1 MGAKVS
7 APKPT
12 PEERALQAAQ
22 KQSIDIQNAIM
33 LGEQRQNKILLPFLA
48 EQQGYDVTVDSEGV
62 LTSIK
67 KRPDPDEDVRK
78 EIEREFNQRTL
89 KALKG
94 ELPVD
99 PALERD
105 LTSQREQ
112 LQNKLASQFGPGY
125 ETASPAIESLQRF
138 DESANI
144 LREGARTGQMTL
156 AEQLGMAREQQ
167 NQFTQQSAQDV
178 LRQSA
183 IGDPLTFAGG
193 FGQVANNYLRAQ
205 QPFIEQRKMQLQASI
220 ANAQNS
226 ASMFGAGIGAVG
238 AIFSDADL
246 KSDLE
251 EIGVH
256 PVGVPIYIFTRRDT
270 GERMMGV
277 IAQDVLQ
284 VRPWAVS
291 ERDGYLM
298 VDYTQLG

>member
-112 LQNKLASQFGPGY
+112 LQNKMASQFGPGY
-125 ETASPAIESLQRF
+125 E
-138 DESANI
+138 
-144 LREGARTGQMTL
+144 
-156 AEQLGMAREQQ
+156 
-167 NQFTQQSAQDV
+167 
-178 LRQSA
+178 
-183 IGDPLTFAGG
+183 
-193 FGQVANNYLRAQ
+193 
-205 QPFIEQRKMQLQASI
+205 
-220 ANAQNS
+220 
-226 ASMFGAGIGAVG
+226 
-238 AIFSDADL
+238 
-246 KSDLE
+246 
-251 EIGVH
+251 
-256 PVGVPIYIFTRRDT
+256 
-270 GERMMGV
+270 
-277 IAQDVLQ
+277 
-284 VRPWAVS
+284 
-291 ERDGYLM
+291 
-298 VDYTQLG
+298 